1 MGKNRMDAG
10 RGPGR
15 AGEVKPGSPSRP
27 ATGAGRSSVRK
38 AKQGQ
43 GNRFALLFALIAVVG
58 AAALGYAWQS
68 SRKKV
73 TTVDPNLPPLAARG
87 HVQGDTNAP
96 VQVLEFGDFECPQCA
111 NFAIVTEPDV
121 RSRLI
126 ATGQISLRYFD
137 FPLPMHKNTWPA
149 SHAAACAD
157 EQGKFWPM
165 HDQLY
170 SHQEEWNGQATSNPK
185 KLFMAYATG
194 LALDVNKFEE
204 CFDSEKYKREIDAN
218 RLEAERR
225 QINSTPSFVI
235 GKRVIPGNL
244 PYDAFKAYV
253 DSALAEKK
261 AAGTTAAATTPAPPA
276 GATKR

>member
-10 RGPGR
+10 RGSGR
-15 AGEVKPGSPSRP
+15 PDGVKKGGGAQPAG
-27 ATGAGRSSVRK
+27 GRSSVRR

-43 GNRFALLFALIAVVG
+43 GGKFAALLAAIVVIG
-58 AAALGYAWQS
+58 AAALGYAYQS
-68 SRKKV
+68 SRKPIA
-73 TTVDPNLPPLAARG
+73 TVDPNLPPLAARG
-87 HVQGDTNAP
+87 YALGDTNAP
-96 VQVLEFGDFECPQCA
+96 LQVLEFGDFECPQCA

-121 RSRLI
+121 RKRLVE
-126 ATGQISLRYFD
+126 TGQISIRYFD
-137 FPLPMHKNTWPA
+137 FPLPMHPNTWPA

-170 SHQEEWNGQATSNPK
+170 ARQEEWNGRATSNPK

-194 LALDVNKFEE
+194 LALDAKKFEE
-204 CFDSEKYKREIDAN
+204 CYDAKKYQRQIDAN

-225 QINSTPSFVI
+225 QVNSTPTFVI

-244 PYDAFKAYV
+244 PYDKFKSYV
-253 DSALAEKK
+253 DSALAEVK
-261 AAGTTAAATTPAPPA
+261 ASAAAPKA
-276 GATKR
+276 

>member
-1 MGKNRMDAG
+1 MGKNRVEAG
-10 RGPGR
+10 RGSGR
-15 AGEVKPGSPSRP
+15 AGDVKRG
-27 ATGAGRSSVRK
+27 AADGAAGRSSVRR

-43 GNRFALLFALIAVVG
+43 GGKFAALMALILLVG

-73 TTVDPNLPPLAARG
+73 TTVDPNLPPLTARG

-96 VQVLEFGDFECPQCA
+96 LQVLEFGDFECPQCA

-137 FPLPMHKNTWPA
+137 FPLPMHRNTWPA
-149 SHAAACAD
+149 SHAAACAE

-170 SHQEEWNGQATSNPK
+170 ARQEEWNGEATSNPK

-194 LALDVNKFEE
+194 LALDVKKFEE
-204 CFDSEKYKREIDAN
+204 CYDSQKFQREIDAN

-225 QINSTPSFVI
+225 QINSTPTFVI

-244 PYDAFKAYV
+244 PFDHFKAYV

-261 AAGTTAAATTPAPPA
+261 AAAPTAAAPATAAPAA

>member
-1 MGKNRMDAG
+1 MGKNRVETG

-15 AGEVKPGSPSRP
+15 AGEVKRGATTGSASRK
-27 ATGAGRSSVRK
+27 GKG
-38 AKQGQ
+38 GQ
-43 GNRFALLFALIAVVG
+43 GGKFAALLALVLVIGAV
-58 AAALGYAWQS
+58 ALGYAWQNG
-68 SRKKV
+68 RKKV
-73 TTVDPNLPPLAARG
+73 TTVDPSLPPLAARG
-87 HVQGDTNAP
+87 YVLGDTNAP
-96 VQVLEFGDFECPQCA
+96 LQVLEFGDFECPQCA

-121 RSRLI
+121 RSRLV
-126 ATGQISLRYFD
+126 ASGQISLRYFD
-137 FPLPMHKNTWPA
+137 YPLPMHRNTWPA

-170 SHQEEWNGQATSNPK
+170 SRQEEWNGEATSNPK

-194 LALDVNKFEE
+194 LALDVKKFEE
-204 CFDSEKYKREIDAN
+204 CFDSEKYKRQIDAN
-218 RLEAERR
+218 RAEAERR
-225 QINSTPSFVI
+225 QLNSTPTFVI

-244 PYDAFKAYV
+244 PFDHFKAYV

-261 AAGTTAAATTPAPPA
+261 SAGTTAIAPAPA